1 MGWATLAVTIFAGWF
16 VATRFAVTHSLRV
29 WDVVA
34 LRFGVGAALLIPV
47 LLRSHGSLRR
57 RDWIQAL
64 WFALLWG
71 APFVLMVA
79 FGLRLTSI
87 TLASSIT
94 PAMMPVFAGLIGW
107 AALREAPG
115 RARLTGYAA
124 IVVGLV
130 GLTASN
136 ATGALS
142 FNPPGILCL
151 VLAAL
156 SWAIYTLWFRRSQL
170 TALQSAALICVWSSA
185 LYLPAYILFGL
196 SRITGASASELLVQT
211 TYQGVC
217 MSVVALVAFNRA
229 IAIPGSRAAAAIM
242 ASVPV
247 MATLL
252 AAPILG
258 ERPSLPAVV
267 AIAIIALGVIMAAMA
282 APVTPV
288 VHSSH
293 THPANKDAPS

>member
-1 MGWATLAVTIFAGWF
+1 
-16 VATRFAVTHSLRV
+16 
-29 WDVVA
+29 
-34 LRFGVGAALLIPV
+34 
-47 LLRSHGSLRR
+47 
-57 RDWIQAL
+57 
-64 WFALLWG
+64 
-71 APFVLMVA
+71 
-79 FGLRLTSI
+79 
-87 TLASSIT
+87 
-94 PAMMPVFAGLIGW
+94 
-107 AALREAPG
+107 
-115 RARLTGYAA
+115 
-124 IVVGLV
+124 
-130 GLTASN
+130 
-136 ATGALS
+136 
-142 FNPPGILCL
+142 

-156 SWAIYTLWFRRSQL
+156 SWAIYALWFRRSQL

-229 IAIPGSRAAAAIM
+229 IAILGSRAAAAIM

>member
-1 MGWATLAVTIFAGWF
+1 
-16 VATRFAVTHSLRV
+16 
-29 WDVVA
+29 
-34 LRFGVGAALLIPV
+34 
-47 LLRSHGSLRR
+47 
-57 RDWIQAL
+57 
-64 WFALLWG
+64 
-71 APFVLMVA
+71 
-79 FGLRLTSI
+79 
-87 TLASSIT
+87 
-94 PAMMPVFAGLIGW
+94 
-107 AALREAPG
+107 
-115 RARLTGYAA
+115 
-124 IVVGLV
+124 
-130 GLTASN
+130 
-136 ATGALS
+136 
-142 FNPPGILCL
+142 

-156 SWAIYTLWFRRSQL
+156 SWAIYALWFRRSQL

-185 LYLPAYILFGL
+185 LYLQAYILFGL
-196 SRITGASASELLVQT
+196 SWITGASASELLVQT

-217 MSVVALVAFNRA
+217 MSVVALVASNRA

-258 ERPSLPAVV
+258 ERPSLPAV